1 MKIDGISDIR
11 FPHRQ
16 LVIMHCCR
24 NNGCMIVWCRGKKLC
39 PCVRKAW
46 WSPLIYFR
54 RYSYSVL
61 RSFIQIQFI
70 KPDSWNLTL
79 KFILDCKKVYILP
92 TIFMHKQ
99 RRTNCFVWKCAR
111 MINHY
116 LQHLYITPR
125 FRYTIYTYVD
135 LLIVEMKWI
144 VSTVFSQI
152 CNWEQIRID
161 SYKHSCRSHCVL
173 SPIYVS

>member
-1 MKIDGISDIR
+1 MTYLTLDFHTGNSTSCIVAETMDVWLYGVEGRNYVRVSIKHDDHYSFTFVVIR
-11 FPHRQ
+11 D
-16 LVIMHCCR
+16 
-24 NNGCMIVWCRGKKLC
+24 
-39 PCVRKAW
+39 
-46 WSPLIYFR
+46 
-54 RYSYSVL
+54 SYSVL

-70 KPDSWNLTL
+70 KPDSWNLTS

-99 RRTNCFVWKCAR
+99 RRSNCFVWKCAR

-152 CNWEQIRID
+152 CNWAQIRID

-173 SPIYVS
+173 TPIYVS